1 MAPNRPSQPVRR
13 SYSNDDLPD
22 KPYELISF
30 PKKRPM
36 LKAPIGHHR
45 YTAKGYHGTLQLSLR
60 VKTALHV
67 STGITALGKDVDQ
80 RVPLI
85 KTMTQGENKQLVI
98 QGSSLKGCIRA
109 IYEAITNSTLAVVS
123 GRYKQKMP
131 RDRLPCR
138 KKDSL
143 CPASQVFGALDWQG
157 LVHFTDAVCASQ
169 KSATGFMPSL
179 YRPRPDQRKAYF
191 DSRGNAAGRKF
202 YHHAREAV
210 DGGSRGMAV
219 QQAGT
224 EYTFRT
230 SLQFLN
236 LSQAQLGTLLIS
248 LGQDAD
254 YPMALKLGGG
264 KPVGLGSVVVSVV
277 AADVTQDVRDRYTEY
292 ALPEANQLSGDA
304 LSSFIQEAVKAA
316 HREKL
321 VETEQLSELSAVLNW
336 SANSNREAPKGMY

>member
-1 MAPNRPSQPVRR
+1 MAPSRPTRPIGR
-13 SYSNDDLPD
+13 SASTEDLPD
-22 KPYELISF
+22 KPYELVSF
-30 PKKRPM
+30 PRKRPA
-36 LKAPIGHHR
+36 LKAPVGHHR
-45 YTAKGYHGTLQLSLR
+45 YTKTDYHGKLYLSLR

-67 STGITALGKDVDQ
+67 STGITAMGSDVAS

-85 KTMTQGENKQLVI
+85 KTMTQGHSNQLVI
-98 QGSSLKGCIRA
+98 QGSSLKGCVRA

-123 GRYKQKMP
+123 NRYRQQMP
-131 RDRLPCR
+131 SDRLPCR

-157 LVHFTDAVCASQ
+157 LVHFTDARCMQA

-179 YRPRPDQRKAYF
+179 YQPRPERKAYF
-191 DSRGNAAGRKF
+191 EENGKAAGRKF
-202 YHHAREAV
+202 YHHAREAI
-210 DGGSRGMAV
+210 DGGNRGTPV

-224 EYTFRT
+224 EYGFKTE
-230 SLQFLN
+230 LQFLN

-264 KPVGLGSVVVSVV
+264 KPVGLGTVEVTVTEAEVS
-277 AADVTQDVRDRYTEY
+277 QNVRDRYTQYEI
-292 ALPEANQLSGDA
+292 PEAAKLKGDA
-304 LSSFIQEAVKAA
+304 LAAFIQDGVKAA

-321 VETEQLSELSAVLNW
+321 VEEDQLSQLHDVLKW
-336 SANSNREAPKGMY
+336 PTSREAPTGMY